1 MSGFIHWC
9 LNVILSWIRKISVRF
24 KVKLGKDSITVHLLQ
39 IENLGAKNSDS
50 RLVLPFRKPHPTVF
64 FFVKPCSNDV
74 FVAFASVSFLRT
86 FTRKFSKF
94 DVFLKISSLKD
105 DELVMSEM

>member
-39 IENLGAKNSDS
+39 IEKS
-50 RLVLPFRKPHPTVF
+50 RGK
-64 FFVKPCSNDV
+64 K
-74 FVAFASVSFLRT
+74 
-86 FTRKFSKF
+86 
-94 DVFLKISSLKD
+94 
-105 DELVMSEM
+105 